1 MKYTEQLE
9 TTNPTNPDKP
19 DKNISDIIEWNENS
33 IKLILNPDSEIT
45 EISDKAK
52 SQEEIEKIE
61 TWAKINQILAWLKK
75 EVLSINRL

>member
-9 TTNPTNPDKP
+9 TTNPTIPDKP
-19 DKNISDIIEWNENS
+19 DKNIRDIIEGNENS
-33 IKLILNPDSEIT
+33 IRLILNPDSEIT

-52 SQEEIEKIE
+52 SHEEKEKID
-61 TWAKINQILAWLKK
+61 TGAKINQILAGLKK